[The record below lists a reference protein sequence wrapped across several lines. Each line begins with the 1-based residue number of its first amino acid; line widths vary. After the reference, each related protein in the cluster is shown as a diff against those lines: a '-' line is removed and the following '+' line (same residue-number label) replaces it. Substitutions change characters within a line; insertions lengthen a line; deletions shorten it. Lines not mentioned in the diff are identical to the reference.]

1 MKRTRLM
8 SRWFLA
14 RLQERTQRATE
25 LSPEH
30 EGEPATAMLACRELG
45 IARMV
50 ATQVWLAV
58 RCLP

>member
-1 MKRTRLM
+1 M
-8 SRWFLA
+8 SRWFLS